1 MHNLSCSHCNISN
14 IMHNVL
20 MTIKIDTCNALAKAE
35 KPKPE
40 ILNSL
45 VQPRPESSPIM
56 FQCPEDDVI
65 SRSYLPRV
73 VLTCESRW
81 W

>member
-1 MHNLSCSHCNISN
+1 MLTCTICLVHIVISN

-35 KPKPE
+35 RPKPE

-45 VQPRPESSPIM
+45 VLAQ
-56 FQCPEDDVI
+56 
-65 SRSYLPRV
+65 
-73 VLTCESRW
+73 T
-81 W
+81 